1 MSTIQRTYVQIKHMG
16 VMLRKQQA
24 APEPSTT
31 KSERLDMTQQRRSR
45 IVRTG
50 ILAATT
56 AGALILAGCSGSTD
70 GGSTDSQKDTKEFS
84 LAFGISNDVTTG
96 YQLLA
101 EQYMKENPDVKIT
114 INTLPG
120 ESYGQTIRTQLQSG
134 NASDVFVS
142 SPGTGQ
148 PTSVITLAEAG
159 LIAPLDD
166 TATSLIPAGSES
178 QFVVDGK
185 TYAQALD
192 IAFVGNV
199 FNTMPGVEY
208 PTDLESMLDTCKS
221 LAADGQSLFI
231 VAGSIGA
238 NTGIMAQTIAATR
251 VYAETPDWDAQRV
264 AGDVTFADSDGW
276 KETLE
281 TIVELNDAG
290 CFQSG
295 VEGAGFDAI
304 TNGLTQGKGLSMFGP
319 SGAATEINKAADG
332 HASFAVEAFPAEKT
346 SDKQF
351 AIASSNYSYSIS
363 ANSKNKVAAQKFL
376 DWMAEPEQSK
386 ALADDQGTL
395 PVSGLEDLDLT
406 GTVYEPVEDI
416 LKSGDYT
423 PLPNSQWPNAAV
435 YDALGAGVQGLF
447 TGQKTV
453 DQVLADMDAAWG

>member
-1 MSTIQRTYVQIKHMG
+1 
-16 VMLRKQQA
+16 MLREQQA
-24 APEPSTT
+24 APEPPTT

-56 AGALILAGCSGSTD
+56 AGALILAGCSGSTG
-70 GGSTDSQKDTKEFS
+70 GGSTDTQKDTNEFS

-101 EQYMKENPDVKIT
+101 EQYMEENPDVTIT
-114 INTLPG
+114 INALPG
-120 ESYGQTIRTQLQSG
+120 ETYAQTIRTQLQSG

-148 PTSVITLAEAG
+148 AFSVVTLAEAG
-159 LIAPLDD
+159 LVEPLGD
-166 TATSLIPAGSES
+166 TATSLIPSGSEA
-178 QFVVDGK
+178 QFIVDGK
-185 TYAQALD
+185 TYGQALD

-199 FNTMPGVEY
+199 FNTTPGIEY
-208 PTDLESMLDTCKS
+208 PADFAGILDTCKS
-221 LAADGQSLFI
+221 VAADGKSLFV
-231 VAGSIGA
+231 VAGSVGA
-238 NTGIMAQTIAATR
+238 NAGIMAQTIAATR

-264 AGDVTFADSDGW
+264 AGEVTFADTQGW
-276 KETLE
+276 KDTLE
-281 TIVELNDAG
+281 AIVDMYDAG
-290 CFQSG
+290 CFQAG

-304 TNGLTQGKGLSMFGP
+304 TNGLTQGTSISMFGP
-319 SGAATEINKAADG
+319 SGTATEINKAADG
-332 HASFAVEAFPAEKT
+332 HANFVVEAFPAAKT

-351 AIASSNYSYSIS
+351 AIASSTYAYSIA

-386 ALADDQGTL
+386 SFADDQGTL
-395 PVSGLEDLDLT
+395 PVSGLDELDLT
-406 GTVYEPVEDI
+406 GTVYEPVEDV
-416 LKSGDYT
+416 LKSGDYL
-423 PLPNSQWPNAAV
+423 PIPNSSWPNAAV